1 MRKGIILFG
10 LLLIATILLFNG
22 FAIADIINVPDDQPT
37 IQAGIN
43 AATNGDTVLVQPGTY
58 VENINF
64 NGKCITVA
72 SLFLTTGDTTYVSQ
86 TIIDGDQNGSV
97 VTFENGEDFT
107 AILTGFTITN
117 GCASLG
123 GGICCFYYS
132 SPSLENVTI
141 TGNSAISTYSE
152 GGGIYCSYS
161 SPSLENVTITGNFA
175 DYGGGICCDNN
186 SSQSL
191 VNVTITGN
199 SASYDGG
206 GIYCDNSSLSFN
218 AVSRCNIFLNFAA
231 RQGNDLYSNE
241 TLKVIVDTF
250 TVFRPDNYFAYPI
263 NNFTFDIL
271 HSKIE
276 QVNHDLYVNPDGSD
290 DNSGLTPDDPLLTIS
305 YALAKIIAD
314 NENPHTIHL
323 SNGIYSPS
331 QTGEIFPLNCRS
343 YVSLKG
349 DNEEFT
355 ILDGENFSGILY
367 CYNDNH
373 LSIEDMTIQNGYAGS
388 GGGIYCSY
396 SSPSLVNLTITD
408 NSAYYDDSGGG
419 GIFCWHSSPSLE
431 NVTITKNTATYGG
444 GILCSYYSSPSI
456 TDVII
461 SDNIAEDSGGGIL
474 IGKCNCIPS
483 LENVIISGNNAYRD
497 GGGMCCYGSSPSLYN
512 VTICD
517 NNASQSGG
525 GIYCYEGSNPSL
537 ENVTIYGNTAYN
549 GGGICCQDYS
559 TPSFSDDNRSNIFL
573 NYAGLGNDLYAN
585 LCPIINVIVDTFTV
599 IQPDDYFAY
608 PIDNFAFD
616 ILHSKIEQF
625 NQDLYVSPTGSN
637 DNSGLI
643 PEDPLLTIS
652 WALTK
657 IIADSTNPH
666 TIHLANGTYSLSQT
680 GEIFP
685 LNCRSYVSLQG
696 EDESSTILDGEELR
710 SILCCY
716 SDNYFS
722 IGDMTIQKGSGHSA
736 GGIQCCYSSPS
747 LASVTIIENTGGS
760 SGGIYCLYSNPILIN
775 VTLSENTA
783 SYGSGGIYC
792 YHSSPSLEN
801 VTITDNS
808 ADHGGGIGCCQHS
821 NPILNNVTII
831 GNTADGVYGGGGIC
845 CGLYS
850 SPTLTNVTI
859 SENTADYGGGI
870 FCYWDSGPSL
880 VNCILWND
888 TPQEI
893 YFYSQYPY
901 YPNSI
906 TISYSDVQGDS
917 AGIVT
922 NNNGTVYWLEGNI
935 DEDPLFADPQNGDF
949 HLTWANFPIP
959 DSTKSPC
966 IDAGDPN
973 SPLDP
978 DSTRAD
984 IGAYYF
990 DQSQQGIE
998 DTPIIHTSCLLY
1010 QNYPNPFHIST
1021 TISFNLATKSHQ
1033 NTQIKIYNI
1042 KGQLVKILAPM
1053 TNDKCPM
1060 TSIIW
1065 DGKDESGKSL
1075 SSGIYIYCLK
1085 VGDKVIDTKKCLLL
1099 K

>member
-1 MRKGIILFG
+1 MYGRILAEG
-10 LLLIATILLFNG
+10 TATDTIFFTAKDTTVGWHSLRFHDTNTNG
-22 FAIADIINVPDDQPT
+22 QDSSKIVYCKLKYGN
-37 IQAGIN
+37 
-43 AATNGDTVLVQPGTY
+43 ATNWPYDKGGAVYCYNSSDILIKNCVIAR
-58 VENINF
+58 N
-64 NGKCITVA
+64 
-72 SLFLTTGDTTYVSQ
+72 
-86 TIIDGDQNGSV
+86 
-97 VTFENGEDFT
+97 T
-107 AILTGFTITN
+107 AAYG
-117 GCASLG
+117 
-123 GGICCFYYS
+123 
-132 SPSLENVTI
+132 
-141 TGNSAISTYSE
+141 
-152 GGGIYCSYS
+152 GGGIYCWYYS
-161 SPSLENVTITGNFA
+161 SPT
-175 DYGGGICCDNN
+175 
-186 SSQSL
+186 
-191 VNVTITGN
+191 
-199 SASYDGG
+199 
-206 GIYCDNSSLSFN
+206 
-218 AVSRCNIFLNFAA
+218 
-231 RQGNDLYSNE
+231 
-241 TLKVIVDTF
+241 
-250 TVFRPDNYFAYPI
+250 
-263 NNFTFDIL
+263 
-271 HSKIE
+271 
-276 QVNHDLYVNPDGSD
+276 
-290 DNSGLTPDDPLLTIS
+290 
-305 YALAKIIAD
+305 
-314 NENPHTIHL
+314 
-323 SNGIYSPS
+323 
-331 QTGEIFPLNCRS
+331 
-343 YVSLKG
+343 
-349 DNEEFT
+349 
-355 ILDGENFSGILY
+355 
-367 CYNDNH
+367 
-373 LSIEDMTIQNGYAGS
+373 
-388 GGGIYCSY
+388 
-396 SSPSLVNLTITD
+396 
-408 NSAYYDDSGGG
+408 
-419 GIFCWHSSPSLE
+419 LE

-497 GGGMCCYGSSPSLYN
+497 GGGMCCYGSSPILYN

-585 LCPIINVIVDTFTV
+585 LCPTINVIVDTFTV
-599 IQPDDYFAY
+599 LQPNNHFAY

-616 ILHSKIEQF
+616 ILHSKIEQV

-643 PEDPLLTIS
+643 PEDPLRTIS

-666 TIHLANGTYSLSQT
+666 TIHLMNGTYSPYQT

-747 LASVTIIENTGGS
+747 LANVTIIENTGGS
-760 SGGIYCLYSNPILIN
+760 
-775 VTLSENTA
+775 
-783 SYGSGGIYC
+783 SGGIYC

-808 ADHGGGIGCCQHS
+808 ADHGGGIGCYQHS

-859 SENTADYGGGI
+859 SENTGDYGGGI
-870 FCYWDSGPSL
+870 FCYWDSSPSL
-880 VNCILWND
+880 INCILWND
-888 TPQEI
+888 FPQEI
-893 YFYSQYPY
+893 YFSQSYF
-901 YPNSI
+901 PNTI
-906 TISYSDVQGDS
+906 TISYSDILRDS

-935 DEDPLFADPQNGDF
+935 DADPLFADPQNGDF

-959 DSTKSPC
+959 DSTMSPC

-984 IGAYYF
+984 MGAFYF
-990 DQSQQGIE
+990 DQNQQGVE
-998 DTPIIHTSCLLY
+998 EMPILPTRCLLY
-1010 QNYPNPFHIST
+1010 QNYPNPFSDFT
-1021 TISFNLATKSHQ
+1021 TISFDLATCLRQTMARQAKSHQ

-1042 KGQLVKILAPM
+1042 
-1053 TNDKCPM
+1053 
-1060 TSIIW
+1060 
-1065 DGKDESGKSL
+1065 
-1075 SSGIYIYCLK
+1075 
-1085 VGDKVIDTKKCLLL
+1085 
-1099 K
+1099 